1 MNMKK
6 VFYVSNYDHFNCWT
20 KGKEYELLGDYI
32 LTDDDYWFP
41 VADAD
46 DMCTYKPHYATHFTR
61 IEREV
66 FEHDGVE
73 FFKHTPGD
81 PMPCDGDA
89 LVHLMFQDGTLSTQ
103 YRKESNI
110 AGQLDW
116 SAKVGNCNIIGW
128 RYADKVVKPE
138 PAFHD
143 DDNGPDDD
151 IAAMDADWL
160 AEEQKRHWNE
170 MEKRQEAKE
179 RERLNQVAQKQE
191 AEIKKSDELNRA
203 MGVVN
208 KFLLGMR

>member
-1 MNMKK
+1 MKK
-6 VFYVSNYDHFNCWT
+6 VFWKCDYSEIWEFT
-20 KGKEYELLGDYI
+20 QGKEYEVKEGLIFDEGDDWYRA
-32 LTDDDYWFP
+32 DDDLN
-41 VADAD
+41 
-46 DMCTYKPHYATHFTR
+46 CTELAKFTR

-66 FEHDGVE
+66 FEHGGVE
-73 FFKHTPGD
+73 WFAHNPGD
-81 PMPCDGDA
+81 PMPCDGNA

-151 IAAMDADWL
+151 IAAMDWH
-160 AEEQKRHWNE
+160 AESEG
-170 MEKRQEAKE
+170 EKSY
-179 RERLNQVAQKQE
+179 REKQE
-191 AEIKKSDELNRA
+191 AIAREEHKKKLEQDKRMEDYGKTLTKDFTS
-203 MGVVN
+203 
-208 KFLLGMR
+208 KFMLGMR